1 MATKE
6 ADHLVGYCVCSINDR
21 TAHLIS
27 IAVQRNHRKSGVATA
42 LLDRLLTHLVE
53 RGVDEIWLEVSVN
66 NREAIALY
74 SKSGFEKLNT
84 IPNYYSNGSDAL
96 RMHLI
101 ITNAAAG
108 FPRET
113 GGNRS

>member
-1 MATKE
+1 M
-6 ADHLVGYCVCSINDR
+6 
-21 TAHLIS
+21 
-27 IAVQRNHRKSGVATA
+27 
-42 LLDRLLTHLVE
+42 
-53 RGVDEIWLEVSVN
+53 GVDEIWLEVSAN
-66 NREAIALY
+66 NRSAIALY

-108 FPRET
+108 VPRET